1 MGEGRREGREKGRAG
16 GEGGG
21 EFGRVEVR
29 KLLIVMAYCSVA

>member
-21 EFGRVEVR
+21 VWKSRSQ
-29 KLLIVMAYCSVA
+29 KIAYRYGVL